1 MLEIENATKLV
12 TVAEMAAL
20 EKQADAAGHSYATM
34 MEIAGR
40 GVAEQILARYANL
53 VGPNLGTVTVLAGPG
68 NNGGDGL
75 VCARYLQQAGVVVR
89 LYVWKR
95 RTDAAHDYQQH
106 YAQAVALGIPA
117 CHADEDSTLATLRTW
132 LAETDLVV
140 DALLGTGSNRP
151 IEGQLAAL
159 LTVLREQQKTYPIVA
174 VDCVSGLNCDTGA
187 VDPKAVAADLT
198 VTFAYAKVGHYQFPG
213 VDVTG
218 TLQVIDIGIEPHFAS
233 NIRTFLLTE
242 AQIRQWLPA
251 RPDNSHKG
259 TYGKLMAAVGS
270 MNYPGAAYLSCAAA
284 GRVGSGLLTGAVAK
298 PIWSVVAAKLVEATW
313 LPLPSGTG
321 DAEGMIDESAAAI
334 LLKALAGY
342 DVLLLGCG
350 LGQQP
355 TTQAFMR
362 QLLRD
367 LPPLSGVLID
377 ADGLNCLAKTE
388 DWPTLLPAN
397 VVLTPHA
404 AELGRLVQRPVADV
418 VAERWTIA
426 RAKAHDWQAVIV
438 AKGPY
443 TVIAHPDGW
452 LAVLPIATAAL
463 ATAGT
468 GDVLSGTI
476 AGLLTQELDPFR
488 AACVGA
494 WLHGTAGLRC
504 AEAMGTTGV
513 LASDL
518 LNHLPQIIQHLRVL
532 S

>member
-1 MLEIENATKLV
+1 MLVLDNATKLV

-20 EKQADAAGHSYATM
+20 EKRADAAGHAYATM

-40 GVAEQILARYANL
+40 GVAQRILARY
-53 VGPNLGTVTVLAGPG
+53 PKLGLVTVLVGPG

-75 VCARYLQQAGVVVR
+75 VCARYLQQAGVATR
-89 LYVWKR
+89 IYVWKR
-95 RTDAAHDYQQH
+95 RTEPEHDYQAH

-117 CHADEDSTLATLRTW
+117 HHADGDDELGTLHAW
-132 LAETDLVV
+132 LAESDLVV

-151 IEGQLAAL
+151 ITGQLAAL
-159 LTVLREQQKTYPIVA
+159 LTLVRDQQSITAYPVVA

-187 VDPKAVAADLT
+187 VDAQAVAADLT
-198 VTFAYAKVGHYQFPG
+198 VTFAYAKQGHYQFPG
-213 VDVTG
+213 AEVTG
-218 TLQVIDIGIEPHFAS
+218 TLHVIDIGIEPHFADT
-233 NIRTFLLTE
+233 IQTFLLTE
-242 AQIRQWLPA
+242 DQIRRWLPA
-251 RPDNSHKG
+251 RPNNSHKG

-284 GRVGSGLLTGAVAK
+284 GRVGSGLLTGAVAQ
-298 PIWSVVAAKLVEATW
+298 PIWSLVAAQLAEATW
-313 LPLPSGTG
+313 LPLPTGTD
-321 DAEGMIDESAAAI
+321 DAYGVIDQSAAPIVTA
-334 LLKALAGY
+334 ALDGY

-350 LGQQP
+350 LGQNP
-355 TTQAFMR
+355 TTQAFVR
-362 QLLRD
+362 QLLGN
-367 LPPLSGVLID
+367 LPALPGVLID

-388 DWPTLLPAN
+388 QWPTLLPAN

-404 AELGRLVQRPVADV
+404 AELGRLANVSVTEAVAQ
-418 VAERWTIA
+418 RWTIA
-426 RAKAHDWQAVIV
+426 RQKAHEWQAVLL

-443 TVIAHPDGW
+443 TVIAHPEGW

-468 GDVLSGTI
+468 GDVLAGTI
-476 AGLLTQELDPFR
+476 AGLLTQGVDPFR

-518 LNHLPQIIQHLRVL
+518 LPHLPHIIQHLRL
-532 S
+532 EK